1 MRQFIC
7 LVLLFFL
14 YSFLG
19 WAAEVLFSFLTRKK
33 FVNRGFLTGPLC
45 PIYGFGILFINTF
58 LAPLREDYF
67 FLFAGSTVVATVFEY
82 LANRLLEAATGAK
95 WWDYS
100 RYRFNV
106 GGDVCLACSAFWG
119 AGAVVTVRWV
129 HPVLA
134 GLVGMIPPVLAA
146 VLAAGLLAVFALDVA
161 ATTGAVVRLRGRY
174 TLTAEQLAALEQ
186 AAGLPARLRERALG
200 HLLRRMER
208 TAPALARPEELR
220 AGWLAR
226 REKARTTFAY
236 GVGFY
241 KLTWLFVIAALLG
254 DIIETLYCRLTAG
267 VWMSRSSLVY
277 GPFSIVWGFGA
288 VLMTVLL
295 ERFQD
300 RNDRY
305 VFLAGMVLGGA
316 YEYICSVLSEK
327 LFGAVFWDYSGFR
340 FNLGGRINLLYCI
353 FWGIAAV
360 VWIKMVYPFFSRR
373 IERIPMRPGRVLT
386 WVLVVLLAAD
396 MGISALALGRYSER
410 AAGVPA
416 ESAAAVYLDE
426 HYPDER
432 IERIYPNAILTD

>member
-1 MRQFIC
+1 MRPYIE
-7 LVLLFFL
+7 LILLFFL
-14 YSFLG
+14 YSFFG
-19 WAAEVLFSFLTRKK
+19 WITEVVFSFLTRKK
-33 FVNRGFLTGPLC
+33 FVNRGFLTGPFC
-45 PIYGFGILFINTF
+45 PIYGFGILFINSF
-58 LAPLREDYF
+58 LAPLQENFF
-67 FLFAGSTVVATVFEY
+67 FLFLGSTVVATVFEY
-82 LANRLLEAATGAK
+82 LANRFLEAATGAK

-106 GGDVCLACSAFWG
+106 GGYVCLAFSAFWG
-119 AGAVVTVRWV
+119 AGAVVIVRWV

-134 GLVGMIPPVLAA
+134 ALVGMIPPLLATVLSI
-146 VLAAGLLAVFALDVA
+146 VLLAVFALDVA
-161 ATTGAVVRLRGRY
+161 ATAGAVVRLRGQY
-174 TLTAEQLAALEQ
+174 TLTREQLAALEQ
-186 AAGLPARLRERALG
+186 AAGLPARLRERVLG

-208 TAPALARPEELR
+208 TVPALSRPEEFR
-220 AGWLAR
+220 EEWLAR

-241 KLTWLFVIAALLG
+241 KLTWLFVVAALLG

-267 VWMSRSSLVY
+267 VWMSRSSLIY

-288 VLMTVLL
+288 VLMTILL

-300 RNDRY
+300 RDDRY

-360 VWIKMVYPFFSRR
+360 VWIKIVYPFLSRR
-373 IERIPMRPGRVLT
+373 IERIPMRPGRALT
-386 WVLVVLLAAD
+386 WVLAVLMAANK
-396 MGISALALGRYSER
+396 GISALALGRYTAR
-410 AAGVPA
+410 AAGIPA
-416 ESAAAVYLDE
+416 ESAAAVFLDE